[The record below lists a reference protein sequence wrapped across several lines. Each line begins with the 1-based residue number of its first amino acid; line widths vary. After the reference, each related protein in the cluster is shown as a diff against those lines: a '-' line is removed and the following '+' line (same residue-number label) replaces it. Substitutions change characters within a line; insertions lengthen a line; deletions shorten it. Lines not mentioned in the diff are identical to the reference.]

1 MKTGRVHEKVLL
13 AERHDAEGHHSAAID
28 ALAQAA
34 QSGDVE
40 ALTRLGKRLLG
51 GDRAP
56 LLPQPG
62 ADLLRQAA
70 EAGGAEATEK
80 LAVLSALAAPAFSV
94 WTQALMLLARSAA
107 AGWAAAQGQLMAL
120 SANRVLAARAA
131 QTAAGTRPECFVRPT
146 AAAQSSSIWQDLAQT
161 VDLAWWLSACEGTS
175 LHPSMSVKAYPGL
188 LPPDVCDWV
197 ILHARPKL
205 HRAEVF
211 DAGSG
216 SVEVHGVRTNTA
228 ARFDLVGTDLVN
240 VAIQVRLGLACGHS
254 LRNMEA
260 LSVLHYEPGEEFAPH
275 FDFLDPTRPG
285 SHEELSARG
294 QRVATFLIYLNQGYS
309 GGETNFPALA
319 IRHKGTRGEGL
330 CFLNTHP
337 DGTPNSDMLHAGLAP
352 LDQEKWVVSQFLRAR
367 PCL

>member
-1 MKTGRVHEKVLL
+1 MKTARVHEKIAL
-13 AERHDAEGHHSAAID
+13 AERHDADGQHSAAID

-56 LLPQPG
+56 LMPQPG

-80 LAVLSALAAPAFSV
+80 LAVLAALAAPAFSV

-107 AGWAAAQGQLMAL
+107 AGWRPAQGQLMAL
-120 SANRVLAARAA
+120 TANRGLAARAA
-131 QTAAGTRPECFVRPT
+131 RVPHAAG
-146 AAAQSSSIWQDLAQT
+146 AQHSSIWQELAQD
-161 VDLAWWLSACEGTS
+161 VDLAWWLSACDGAP
-175 LHPSMSVKAYPGL
+175 LHASNTVWVYPEL
-188 LPPDVCDWV
+188 LPPQVCEWV
-197 ILHARPKL
+197 SGRARPVL
-205 HRAEVF
+205 HRAEIF
-211 DAGSG
+211 DVGSG
-216 SVEVHGVRTNTA
+216 IAEVRDVRTNTA

-260 LSVLHYEPGEEFAPH
+260 MSVLHYEPGEEFVEH
-275 FDFLDPTRPG
+275 FDFLDPTSPG
-285 SHEELSARG
+285 SQAELAARG
-294 QRVATFLIYLNQGYS
+294 QRVATFLVYLNDGYA
-309 GGETNFPALA
+309 GGETVFPTLG
-319 IRHKGTRGEGL
+319 IRHKGARGEGL
-330 CFLNTHP
+330 CFLNTHA
-337 DGTPNSDMLHAGLAP
+337 DGTPDTAMLHAGLAP
-352 LDQEKWVVSQFLRAR
+352 QDQEKWVVSQFIRAR